1 MGGKS
6 SSSTAQTTTSKVTNE
21 NISDVDGTVFNDT
34 GDVTL
39 TDLNS
44 IDRSFQFAGDGLSSI
59 LDFGTGIINNQQ
71 LQLGD
76 TLKSINAANNNTA
89 ELSNISADNSIKE
102 IIKYVSIAAGVIGTF
117 YILTRGAK

>member
-6 SSSTAQTTTSKVTNE
+6 SSSTSQATTSKVTNE
-21 NISDVDGTVFNDT
+21 NISDVDGTVFNET

-44 IDRSFQFAGDGLSSI
+44 IDRSFQFAGDGLRSI

-71 LQLGD
+71 LQLTD
-76 TLKSINAANNNTA
+76 TLRSINAANNSTV
-89 ELSNISADNSIKE
+89 ELSNISEDESNQK
-102 IIKYVSIAAGVIGTF
+102 IIRYVTIGAVVLGAF
-117 YILTRGAK
+117 WLIRGRK

>member
-6 SSSTAQTTTSKVTNE
+6 SSSTSQATTSKVTNE
-21 NISDVDGTVFNDT
+21 NISDVDGTVFNET

-71 LQLGD
+71 LQLTD
-76 TLKSINAANNNTA
+76 TLRSINAANNSTV
-89 ELSNISADNSIKE
+89 ELSNISEDESNQK
-102 IIKYVSIAAGVIGTF
+102 IIRYVTIGAVVLGAF
-117 YILTRGAK
+117 WLIRGRK